1 MKLKKF
7 LATALATIAAF
18 ATLGFAS
25 CKEPTN
31 DTLVVK
37 AIEVKLT
44 DEEYAFVTDKENTQL
59 INDFNAFLAEIQEN
73 GDFAKYVAKYF
84 EGTGTKTA
92 TT

>member
-18 ATLGFAS
+18 ATLGFTA
-25 CKEPTN
+25 CKEPAG
-31 DTLVVK
+31 DSLVVK

-59 INDFNAFLAEIQEN
+59 IADFNAFLAEIQPRLPR
-73 GDFAKYVAKYF
+73 
-84 EGTGTKTA
+84 TGGERA
-92 TT
+92 PNIYRN